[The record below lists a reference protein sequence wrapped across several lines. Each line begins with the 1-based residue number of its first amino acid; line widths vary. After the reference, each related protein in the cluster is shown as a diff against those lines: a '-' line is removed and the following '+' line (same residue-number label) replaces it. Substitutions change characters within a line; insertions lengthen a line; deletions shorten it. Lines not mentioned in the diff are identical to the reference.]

1 MADESHDIRGLV
13 QSVVQEFIKAEH
25 SRSEPAYKTELQE
38 EKRRRETLEQRVNE
52 LVAENERARA
62 KAEEAERSS
71 TIRAELQKLGVAKV
85 DLAYKAVRDEIVR
98 GDDGRL
104 QAQDGADYRD
114 YLHRFVGDNPEL
126 LPARLTGGSGA
137 TSSQRNASG
146 SAPVDLDKI
155 RPGMSA
161 DELERARQEVA
172 RVASQTLRGY

>member
-1 MADESHDIRGLV
+1 MADESNDIRGLV

-85 DLAYKAVRDEIVR
+85 ELAYKAVRDEIVR
-98 GDDGRL
+98 GEDGRL

-137 TSSQRNASG
+137 TAGQRNAAA

-155 RPGMSA
+155 RPGMSP

-172 RVASQTLRGY
+172 RVASQTLRGF

>member
-1 MADESHDIRGLV
+1 MADESNDIRGLV
-13 QSVVQEFIKAEH
+13 QSVVQEFIRAEH

-52 LVAENERARA
+52 LVAENERSRA

-85 DLAYKAVRDEIVR
+85 ELAYKAVRDEIVR

-161 DELERARQEVA
+161 EELERARQEVA
-172 RVASQTLRGY
+172 RVATQTLRGY

>member
-1 MADESHDIRGLV
+1 MADESNDIRGLV

-85 DLAYKAVRDEIVR
+85 ELAYKAVRDEIVR

-137 TSSQRNASG
+137 TSSQRNASA

-161 DELERARQEVA
+161 DELERARQEIA